1 MDQVDISILKCL
13 KENAREKS
21 SNISKKINLSVSAV
35 IERIKKMEVSGVIKK
50 YTVELDQKQ
59 IGNDMV
65 AYIEVRLEHPK
76 YYNEFTNEV
85 QNSENIISCCYITG
99 DFDFLL
105 KAMAG
110 SSEELEQIHKK
121 IKSIQGVSYTKT
133 YFVLSTIKND
143 LSVIPE
149 IE

>member
-21 SNISKKINLSVSAV
+21 SNIGKEINLSVSAV
-35 IERIKKMEVSGVIKK
+35 IERIRKLEISGVIKK

-59 IGNDMV
+59 IGNDMA
-65 AYIEVRLEHPK
+65 AYIEVRLDHPK
-76 YYNEFTNEV
+76 YYEEFTNV
-85 QNSENIISCCYITG
+85 IKNSENIISGCYITG

-105 KAMAG
+105 KVMAG
-110 SSEELEQIHKK
+110 SSEELEIIHRNV
-121 IKSIQGVSYTKT
+121 KSIQGVSCTKT

-143 LSVIPE
+143 FSVIPE